1 MMSGHTYS
9 APAPTAAH
17 GAVVNPHGSD
27 SPSIAVLAFANRSSD
42 PNDEYFSDGLADEL
56 LNVLAKIRGLRVA
69 ARTSAFSFKGKQAT
83 IAEIGRALNV
93 ATVLEGSVRKAGNR
107 IRIMVQLVKVADG
120 YHLWTQTYDRTL
132 DDVFAVQDEIAQ
144 SVVQELRTTLMG
156 EAPTPKQLESVG
168 HEIAAAGKGRSENS
182 EAYRLMLQGRYH
194 IDRLSGPDFE
204 RSIRYLKQAVALD
217 PGFALAW
224 AWLARALTHAAGL
237 GYAKVEEANAEA
249 LQAARKA
256 LELEPELVEAH
267 LSLCWH
273 QMMHDWDWRGAEASV
288 RRALALAPNNADALS
303 GATMLSYNTG
313 RLDESVAL
321 GRRAVEQDP
330 LNAKT
335 YTHLARPLAALGLL
349 SEAEQGYR
357 KALEL
362 SPDGVPFR
370 LLLAM
375 NLERQ
380 GRHDEAMAE
389 AMQEKAQWARLTAL
403 AILHFTG
410 GNVAESDK
418 ALQELIE
425 TGEDTSAY
433 QIAQAYAVRGDADSA
448 FRWLEQGYVQRDS
461 GLCVMKSSWMFERI
475 RRDPRW
481 GAFLKKMGLAD

>member
-1 MMSGHTYS
+1 
-9 APAPTAAH
+9 
-17 GAVVNPHGSD
+17 
-27 SPSIAVLAFANRSSD
+27 
-42 PNDEYFSDGLADEL
+42 
-56 LNVLAKIRGLRVA
+56 
-69 ARTSAFSFKGKQAT
+69 
-83 IAEIGRALNV
+83 
-93 ATVLEGSVRKAGNR
+93 
-107 IRIMVQLVKVADG
+107 
-120 YHLWTQTYDRTL
+120 
-132 DDVFAVQDEIAQ
+132 
-144 SVVQELRTTLMG
+144 
-156 EAPTPKQLESVG
+156 
-168 HEIAAAGKGRSENS
+168 
-182 EAYRLMLQGRYH
+182 
-194 IDRLSGPDFE
+194 
-204 RSIRYLKQAVALD
+204 
-217 PGFALAW
+217 
-224 AWLARALTHAAGL
+224 
-237 GYAKVEEANAEA
+237 
-249 LQAARKA
+249 

-273 QMMHDWDWRGAEASV
+273 KMMHDWDWRGAEASV

-461 GLCVMKSSWMFERI
+461 GLAVMKSSWMFEQI
-475 RRDPRW
+475 HRDPRW